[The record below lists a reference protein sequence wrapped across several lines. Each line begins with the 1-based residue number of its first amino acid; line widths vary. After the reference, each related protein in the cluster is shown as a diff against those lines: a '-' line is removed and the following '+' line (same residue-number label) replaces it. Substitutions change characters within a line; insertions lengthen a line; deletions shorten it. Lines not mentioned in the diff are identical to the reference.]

1 MLACHSDGNITSMA
15 SNNQNIYFQ
24 MDFSPGD
31 ENADQSELEV
41 DQRYLSPTCEVSL
54 AKTAPSRAVSQPRNI
69 SLSATVTP
77 ASSVS
82 PSSASSF
89 FPKLL
94 RDSLSKLLSRRARSA
109 EKESLVSAENYND
122 NSFDDQ
128 ILSLSSST
136 SPETEDIV
144 KESIKNGLPIIP
156 FAYPTFFTTYR
167 RQEADSKMRRKGHSS
182 CQTFNKRRPHPGYEV
197 AADSEDEVFQM
208 ENDERGEGGESLPS
222 LDSIVQMAKLQ
233 MEDEPM
239 NVPDHQESQS
249 SYVEMS
255 PDSET
260 VDDSTGDCGDYFCM
274 EKRTNSVPL
283 SQNETRRKIN
293 CLREKGELIEN
304 GFCRRFK
311 KSKKHKEDYALFDF
325 EGTSDYVEMAGS
337 NRKWH
342 FLDFSRKSK

>member
-1 MLACHSDGNITSMA
+1 MA
-15 SNNQNIYFQ
+15 ASNQNIYFE
-24 MDFSPGD
+24 MDFSPGPGA
-31 ENADQSELEV
+31 ENEITEHCQLEI
-41 DQRYLSPTCEVSL
+41 DQRYLSPRCEAPL
-54 AKTAPSRAVSQPRNI
+54 AKTPPSRAVSQPRNI

-82 PSSASSF
+82 PSSATSF

-94 RDSLSKLLSRRARSA
+94 RESFSKLLSRRARSA
-109 EKESLVSAENYND
+109 EKENLVSAETYNC
-122 NSFDDQ
+122 NSYDDQ

-136 SPETEDIV
+136 SPETEEIV

-156 FAYPTFFTTYR
+156 FASPTFFTSRR
-167 RQEADSKMRRKGHSS
+167 RQEADSKMRRGSHSG
-182 CQTFNKRRPHPGYEV
+182 CQAFNKRRPHLGCEV

-208 ENDERGEGGESLPS
+208 ENDERCEGGESLPS

-233 MEDEPM
+233 MEDQPM
-239 NVPDHQESQS
+239 NSTERQESQS

-255 PDSET
+255 PDAET
-260 VDDSTGDCGDYFCM
+260 VDDSAGHCSDYFCM
-274 EKRTNSVPL
+274 EKRTDSLLLP
-283 SQNETRRKIN
+283 QNDSRRKITF
-293 CLREKGELIEN
+293 LREKGELIEN

-325 EGTSDYVEMAGS
+325 EGNSDYVEMAGS
-337 NRKWH
+337 NKKWH

>member
-1 MLACHSDGNITSMA
+1 
-15 SNNQNIYFQ
+15 

-31 ENADQSELEV
+31 ENEIMEQCEIEV
-41 DQRYLSPTCEVSL
+41 DPRYLSPTCETSP
-54 AKTAPSRAVSQPRNI
+54 AKSPPSRAVSQPRNI

-82 PSSASSF
+82 PSSATSF

-94 RDSLSKLLSRRARSA
+94 RESFSKLLSRRARSA
-109 EKESLVSAENYND
+109 EKENLVSSDTYNYN
-122 NSFDDQ
+122 SYDDQ

-136 SPETEDIV
+136 SPETEEIV

-167 RQEADSKMRRKGHSS
+167 RQEADSKMRRR
-182 CQTFNKRRPHPGYEV
+182 CPAFNKGRPHLGSEV

-208 ENDERGEGGESLPS
+208 ENDERCEGGESLPS

-233 MEDEPM
+233 MEDEPR
-239 NVPDHQESQS
+239 NVTGRQESQS

-255 PDSET
+255 PDTET
-260 VDDSTGDCGDYFCM
+260 VDDSAGECSDYFCM
-274 EKRTNSVPL
+274 EKRTGSVL
-283 SQNETRRKIN
+283 LAQNDSRRKITF
-293 CLREKGELIEN
+293 LREKGELIEN

-325 EGTSDYVEMAGS
+325 EGNSDYVEMAGS
-337 NRKWH
+337 SKKWH

>member
-1 MLACHSDGNITSMA
+1 MT
-15 SNNQNIYFQ
+15 
-24 MDFSPGD
+24 
-31 ENADQSELEV
+31 E
-41 DQRYLSPTCEVSL
+41 RYAE
-54 AKTAPSRAVSQPRNI
+54 PSIEIFFQPRNI

-82 PSSASSF
+82 PSSATSF

-94 RDSLSKLLSRRARSA
+94 RESLSKLLSRRARSGSA
-109 EKESLVSAENYND
+109 EKENLVGGDADNYN
-122 NSFDDQ
+122 SYDDQ

-136 SPETEDIV
+136 SPETEEIV

-156 FAYPTFFTTYR
+156 FAYPTFFTTHR
-167 RQEADSKMRRKGHSS
+167 RQEADSQMRRTSHSR
-182 CQTFNKRRPHPGYEV
+182 CQAFNKVRPHLGCEV

-208 ENDERGEGGESLPS
+208 EHDERNEGCEGESLPS

-239 NVPDHQESQS
+239 NVTSRVESQS

-255 PDSET
+255 PDCQTAEESA
-260 VDDSTGDCGDYFCM
+260 GDCSDYFCM
-274 EKRTNSVPL
+274 EKTTNSVLL
-283 SQNETRRKIN
+283 SRNESRRKIN
-293 CLREKGELIEN
+293 FLREKGELIEN

-325 EGTSDYVEMAGS
+325 EGNSDYVEMAGS
-337 NRKWH
+337 NKKWH
-342 FLDFSRKSK
+342 FLDFSKKSK